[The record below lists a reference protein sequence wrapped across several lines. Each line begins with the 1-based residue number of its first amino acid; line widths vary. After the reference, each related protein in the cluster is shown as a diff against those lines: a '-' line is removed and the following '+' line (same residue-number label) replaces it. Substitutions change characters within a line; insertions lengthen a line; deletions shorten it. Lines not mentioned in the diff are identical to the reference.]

1 MPPKRGLNHETVI
14 HAAVE
19 LADKQGLE
27 SVTLASVAAQLGIRI
42 PSLYNHVSGLA
53 GLQRG
58 MALNAVNQ
66 LTDAMRRAATGKA
79 KGDAIHAMAS
89 AYRSFALTHPGL
101 YRLILRAPNPEETDL
116 AAASTETLDVILDVL
131 AAYRLDGDRALHMV
145 RIFRSMVHGF
155 VDLEIAGGFA
165 MALDTDETFNQLIEI
180 LISGLP

>member
-1 MPPKRGLNHETVI
+1 MPPKRGLNHEAVI

-58 MALNAVNQ
+58 MALYGVHQ
-66 LTDAMRRAATGKA
+66 LTEALRRAATGKA
-79 KGDAIHAMAS
+79 KADAIRAMAVV
-89 AYRSFALTHPGL
+89 YRSFALTHPGL
-101 YRLILRAPNPEETDL
+101 YRTLLRAPSEEETDL
-116 AAASTETLDVILDVL
+116 AEASAELLNVILDVL
-131 AAYRLDGDRALHMV
+131 AAYDLESDRALHMV
-145 RIFRSMVHGF
+145 RIFRSMMHGF

-165 MALDTDETFNQLIEI
+165 MALDTDDTFNQLIDI
-180 LISGLP
+180 LIKGLP